1 MSPTLPY
8 ALPTGILQQ
17 HRLPAGGRRL
27 WRGLASGHARE
38 MPTQGA
44 DTLGERV
51 VGWVHRLRARR
62 LDWASAER
70 ILTRAN
76 ELSALS
82 EPAFADAVALA
93 RERIMLSRED
103 PGAVREAFALAHEAV
118 RRETSLSLHPEQILG
133 ALAMAR
139 GCCAELATGEGKT
152 LTAILPAT
160 IDAWSG
166 RGVHVITVNDY
177 LARRDAQTTRPVYTR
192 LGVSVGVLQEGS
204 TPPERRQ
211 AYLAGVTYAADKQ
224 VIFDHLRDRLLA
236 PLAPRLVGLLLDE
249 TFPSPAPRDERDP
262 EWGTKVVQRELYS
275 AIVDEADSVLIDDA
289 VTPAIISGVANEGL
303 NGISGAAHHLAA
315 CRIAADLT
323 PGQDYRV
330 EKRLRHAA
338 FTDAGRAK
346 IALRAHELPAFWS
359 GPRRREELVQRAVLA
374 KEMYTPGEDYI
385 VHEGAVKI
393 IDRSTGR
400 VLPGRQWQLGMHQ
413 AVEAKEGLDL
423 TKEQSTTSR
432 SSYQQ
437 FFRRYRRL
445 AGMTGTAREV
455 ADELWRWY
463 RLPVAPVPTHKP
475 VIRTQARDVLHAT
488 QEKKFAAVA
497 ERVAALR
504 ARGRPVLI
512 GTRTVNASERLAAAL
527 RERGIECD
535 VLNATREPEEAAII
549 ARAGRAGAVTVATNM
564 AGRGTDILLTPEA
577 RQAGGLAVIAT
588 ERQDERRVDRQLF
601 GRAGRQGD
609 PGSAEVHAALD
620 DDLYTRHAPRVLRA
634 LARGGLFTTLLTRTA
649 QMLASRHWVTMRA
662 EAARAEAFYAM
673 AMHDLTR

>member
-1 MSPTLPY
+1 MSTALPY
-8 ALPTGILQQ
+8 ALPTGILEQ
-17 HRLPAGGRRL
+17 HRTPAGARRL
-27 WRGLASGHARE
+27 WRGLAAGHARE
-38 MPTQGA
+38 MPTHGA

-62 LDWASAER
+62 LDRPRAER
-70 ILTRAN
+70 ILARAAA
-76 ELSALS
+76 LRDLS
-82 EPAFADAVALA
+82 EPALADAVALA
-93 RERIMLSRED
+93 RERIMLSRD
-103 PGAVREAFALAHEAV
+103 DTDAVSEAFALAHEAV

-177 LARRDAQTTRPVYTR
+177 LARRDAQTTRPVYKR
-192 LGVSVGVLQEGS
+192 LGVSVGLLQEGS
-204 TPPERRQ
+204 TPHERRQ

-224 VIFDHLRDRLLA
+224 VIFDHLRDRLLT
-236 PLAPRLVGLLLDE
+236 PLSPRLVGLLLE
-249 TFPSPAPRDERDP
+249 ESFPSNAPRDGRDP

-289 VTPAIISGVANEGL
+289 VTPAIISGASPAGL
-303 NGISGAAHHLAA
+303 DGSHHLAA

-323 PGQDYRV
+323 PGTDYLV
-330 EKRLRHAA
+330 EKRLRHAT

-346 IALRAHELPAFWS
+346 LAARAHALPAFWA

-374 KEMYTPGEDYI
+374 REMYTPGEDYI
-385 VHEGAVKI
+385 VHDGAVKI

-413 AVEAKEGLDL
+413 AVEAKEGLTL

-475 VIRTQARDVLHAT
+475 VIRTQARDVLYTSQDA
-488 QEKKFAAVA
+488 KYAAVA

-504 ARGRPVLI
+504 ARGRPVLV
-512 GTRTVNASERLAAAL
+512 GTRSVNASERLAAAL

-535 VLNATREPEEAAII
+535 VLNATKETEEAAII
-549 ARAGRAGAVTVATNM
+549 ARAGREGAVTVATNM
-564 AGRGTDILLTPEA
+564 AGRGTDIILTPEA
-577 RQAGGLAVIAT
+577 RKAGGLAVIAT
-588 ERQDERRVDRQLF
+588 ERNDERRVDRQLF

-620 DDLYTRHAPRVLRA
+620 DDLFVRHAPRVLRA
-634 LARGGLFTTLLTRTA
+634 LARGGMLTSLLTRTA
-649 QMLASRHWVTMRA
+649 QFLASRHWVTMRA
-662 EAARAEAFYAM
+662 EAARAEAYYAM